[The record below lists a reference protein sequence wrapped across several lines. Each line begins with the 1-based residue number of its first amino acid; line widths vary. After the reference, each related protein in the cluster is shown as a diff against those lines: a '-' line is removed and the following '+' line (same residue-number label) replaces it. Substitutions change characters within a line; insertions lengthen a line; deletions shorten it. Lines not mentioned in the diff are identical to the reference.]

1 MVSFHHLL
9 VLAYFKETKTLY
21 SIAELTEFL
30 GTNIDHVEELLTE
43 LMNAGYLAYNEGLLQ
58 VTEKGFTKLI
68 AEDRGE
74 MVIRS
79 DSKALTSISPDA
91 ALSFDEVYV
100 PSDFDAKLGYRKKS
114 KGRQVRRKRV

>member
-1 MVSFHHLL
+1 MDSFHHLL
-9 VLAYFKETKTLY
+9 ILAYFKEKKTRY

-30 GTNIDHVEELLTE
+30 GASIDHVEELLSE
-43 LMNAGYLAYNEGLLQ
+43 LMNAGYLAYSEGLLQ
-58 VTEKGFTKLI
+58 VTEKGFTMLI

-79 DSKALTSISPDA
+79 ESKELTSISPDA

-100 PSDFDAKLGYRKKS
+100 PTDFDAKLGYRKKS
-114 KGRQVRRKRV
+114 KGRQARRKRV